1 MSLSTKNLIDEV
13 QQLYRNLHAGN
24 LDRLSQIYSDNV
36 LFIDPFHRIEGLPA
50 LKAYFAGLYSNISHC
65 DFQFERVLQDDSAAM
80 IRWTMSL
87 AHPRLNGG
95 RTLHVP
101 GVTELEFTDRITLHR
116 DFFDAGALLYEQVPV
131 IGWAVRR
138 LKERMA

>member
-1 MSLSTKNLIDEV
+1 MTLVAEV

-24 LDRLSQIYSDNV
+24 LEQLGRVYAENV
-36 LFIDPFHRIEGLPA
+36 LFIDPFHRIEGLQP
-50 LKAYFAGLYSNISHC
+50 LKAYFAGMYSNVRHVE
-65 DFQFERVLQDDSAAM
+65 FQFERVLQDDSSAL

-87 AHPRLNGG
+87 SHPRLNSG

-131 IGWAVRR
+131 IGWAIRR
-138 LKERMA
+138 IKERIA

>member
-1 MSLSTKNLIDEV
+1 MTLVADV

-24 LDRLSQIYSDNV
+24 LEQLSRVYAENV

-50 LKAYFAGLYSNISHC
+50 LKAYFAGMYSNVRHC
-65 DFQFERVLQDDSAAM
+65 EFQFERVLQDDCSAL

-87 AHPRLNGG
+87 SHPRLNSGK
-95 RTLHVP
+95 TLHIP

-131 IGWAVRR
+131 IGWAIRR
-138 LKERMA
+138 IKERIA

>member
-1 MSLSTKNLIDEV
+1 MNLVAEV

-24 LDRLSQIYSDNV
+24 LEQLSRVYAENV

-50 LKAYFAGLYSNISHC
+50 LKAYFAGMYSNVRHVE
-65 DFQFERVLQDDSAAM
+65 FQFERVLQDDSSAL

-87 AHPRLNGG
+87 SHPRLNSGK
-95 RTLHVP
+95 TLHIP

-131 IGWAVRR
+131 IGWAIRR
-138 LKERMA
+138 IKERIA

>member
-1 MSLSTKNLIDEV
+1 MTLVAEV

-24 LDRLSQIYSDNV
+24 LEQLSRVYAENV
-36 LFIDPFHRIEGLPA
+36 LFIDPFHRIEGLQP
-50 LKAYFAGLYSNISHC
+50 LKAYFAGMYSNVRHVE
-65 DFQFERVLQDDSAAM
+65 FQFERVLQDDNSAL

-87 AHPRLNGG
+87 SHPRLNSGK
-95 RTLHVP
+95 TLHVP

-131 IGWAVRR
+131 IGWAIRR
-138 LKERMA
+138 IKERIA

>member
-1 MSLSTKNLIDEV
+1 MNLVDEV

-24 LDRLSQIYSDNV
+24 LDQLSAVYAENV

-50 LKAYFAGLYSNISHC
+50 LKAYFAGMYSNVHNC
-65 DFQFERVLQDDSAAM
+65 EFRFERVLQDNSSAM
-80 IRWTMSL
+80 IRWTMALS
-87 AHPRLNGG
+87 HPRLSSG
-95 RTLHVP
+95 RTLHIP

-131 IGWAVRR
+131 IGWAIRR
-138 LKERMA
+138 IKERIA